1 MRVSELGICTAP
13 LAFAQFA
20 SGMQVTLGQ
29 CCLFCVIMDYGVVI
43 AVVFVVLGGWEM
55 DTIYL
60 SFGHLEIVRGTG
72 SNFLPPETTHKLHPV

>member
-29 CCLFCVIMDYGVVI
+29 CCLFCVIMYYGVVI
-43 AVVFVVLGGWEM
+43 AVVFVVLGGEGGGDGHHLFIFW
-55 DTIYL
+55 
-60 SFGHLEIVRGTG
+60 SFGDCAGNWVKFPSSR
-72 SNFLPPETTHKLHPV
+72 NDP